1 MYRVLIVEDEDLYR
15 KFLVKILQKTYK
27 CDSAR
32 NAEEAKALFLK
43 HSYDIALYDL
53 RLPGVSGR
61 ELIGW
66 VRREIDPDIVNIVI
80 TGYEDEWTPVQATTE
95 NIFYY
100 LRKGGFKPGELIKI
114 MSSASAVRKLRIDEK
129 RSFSDRLATEGI
141 AHAGKLAASIAH
153 EINNPLQSLYL
164 LIDTLKHKVGNTRS
178 SQSIRKDLAL
188 MERGVERIGSIVKQL
203 LHLYRIDID
212 LKGPE
217 GALSVLRRAVS
228 FLRPIAKEQD
238 TQFELSGSEEIE
250 TAAVLPNP
258 LFYTLV
264 NLCMKL
270 LNDRCKTIS
279 IEPTTDGKC
288 LTVAVSAVMK
298 HGADQEDEAVLP
310 EGMLGS
316 FEGKISVQKKGKAHR
331 VLLRL
336 PLVKGVE
343 IQC

>member
-1 MYRVLIVEDEDLYR
+1 
-15 KFLVKILQKTYK
+15 
-27 CDSAR
+27 
-32 NAEEAKALFLK
+32 
-43 HSYDIALYDL
+43 
-53 RLPGVSGR
+53 
-61 ELIGW
+61 
-66 VRREIDPDIVNIVI
+66 
-80 TGYEDEWTPVQATTE
+80 
-95 NIFYY
+95 
-100 LRKGGFKPGELIKI
+100 
-114 MSSASAVRKLRIDEK
+114 
-129 RSFSDRLATEGI
+129 
-141 AHAGKLAASIAH
+141 
-153 EINNPLQSLYL
+153 
-164 LIDTLKHKVGNTRS
+164 
-178 SQSIRKDLAL
+178 

-217 GALSVLRRAVS
+217 GAQSVLRRAVS

-238 TQFELSGSEEIE
+238 TQIELTGSEEIE

-279 IEPTTDGKC
+279 IEPSTDGTC
-288 LTVAVSAVMK
+288 LTIAVSAVMK
-298 HGADQEDEAVLP
+298 QGADQEDEAVLP

-316 FEGKISVQKKGKAHR
+316 FEGKISVQKGGKAHR